1 MEMKG
6 EIFRWHNLYVEN
18 SKESARNVLEL
29 ISEFSMVIRYKINT
43 HKSIAF
49 LYIYNE
55 PVKTEIKDSK
65 TFKIVPE
72 IMKYEG

>member
-18 SKESARNVLEL
+18 SKESARKVLGL
-29 ISEFSMVIRYKINT
+29 ISEFSVVIRYKINT
-43 HKSIAF
+43 QKSIAF
-49 LYIYNE
+49 LYIYNG
-55 PVKTEIKDSK
+55 PVKTEVNDPKP
-65 TFKIVPE
+65 FKIVPE

>member
-6 EIFRWHNLYVEN
+6 EIFRWHNSYVET
-18 SKESARNVLEL
+18 SKESARKVLEL
-29 ISEFSMVIRYKINT
+29 TTEFSVVIRYKINT

-55 PVKTEIKDSK
+55 PVKAEIKDSK
-65 TFKIVPE
+65 TFKVVPE
-72 IMKYEG
+72 IIKYEG